1 MERTTDMTG
10 GNPLKLIFSFALP
23 LIITNIGQQLYMI
36 ADAAIVGR
44 GVGVK
49 ALAAVGSADWTYWL
63 VLWTVMMLTQGFAM
77 FVSRHFGEKN
87 TEAMGRVI
95 AMSVELCAIFS
106 VVITV
111 GGLVAV
117 RPVLKLL
124 GTPKDI
130 IGGSAV
136 YLHTMISGTVIVC
149 AYNMAS
155 AILRAVGDGKTPL
168 VAMVISAVLNI
179 ALDLLF
185 VLYLEWGIFGA
196 AFASVISQFFSFV
209 YCFAVLKKSD
219 YIHITKKM
227 WLPDKNLIRQMLVF
241 ALPLA
246 LQYMIINF
254 GGIILQSTVNAQGS
268 IFVAGFTATNKLYGL
283 LESSAISLG
292 AAFSTYFAQN
302 FGAKNGLRIKK
313 GMTTAVFLSII
324 VSAVIMIIVLFFG
337 KFMLMLFLDMSEP
350 GSIEALKIGDRYL
363 KVMAICL
370 PVLYL
375 IYVYRSVLQ
384 SAGISSW
391 SLISGFGELFVR
403 AGMSK
408 FVICFAGVGVLY
420 WTEPLAWLAALLFV
434 MIPYYVKQKK
444 LVGGNYSELKK

>member
-1 MERTTDMTG
+1 MAKTTDMTTG
-10 GNPLKLIFSFALP
+10 KPIKLIFNFALP

-77 FVSRHFGEKN
+77 FVSRNFGERN
-87 TEAMGRVI
+87 IDGISRVV
-95 AMSVELCAIFS
+95 AMSVELCAFFGII
-106 VVITV
+106 ITV
-111 GGLVAV
+111 IGLLAV
-117 RPVLKLL
+117 RPVLSLL
-124 GTPKDI
+124 DTPSDI
-130 IGGSAV
+130 IDGSAV
-136 YLHTMISGTVIVC
+136 YLNTMISGTLIVC

-168 VAMVISAVLNI
+168 VAMIISAVLNVG
-179 ALDLLF
+179 LDILF
-185 VLYLEWGIFGA
+185 VIYMDMGIFGA

-209 YCFAVLKKSD
+209 YCFVVLVKCD
-219 YIHITKKM
+219 YISIKKEM
-227 WLPDKNLIRQMLVF
+227 WNPDKELMKKMLVF

-246 LQYMIINF
+246 VQYMIINF

-268 IFVAGFTATNKLYGL
+268 VFVAGFTATNKLYGL

-302 FGAKNGLRIKK
+302 FGAKNEKRIKK
-313 GMTTAVFLSII
+313 GMSSAIFLSVA
-324 VSAVIMIIVLFFG
+324 VSLVIMIIVLVFG
-337 KFMLMLFLDMSEP
+337 RYMLLLFLDTSQAEAF
-350 GSIEALKIGDRYL
+350 EALDIAHRYL
-363 KVMAICL
+363 NVMAICL

-384 SAGISSW
+384 SAGNSSW

-403 AGMSK
+403 AGMAK
-408 FVICFAGVGVLY
+408 VVICFAGVGVLY

-434 MIPYYVKQKK
+434 MIPYYIKQKRK
-444 LVGGNYSELKK
+444 TL